1 MILALGALQPLQGRF
16 SVKQFSSALL
26 SPLMLFLFSIVFGI
40 FLVPALSGVLPN
52 SPEGY
57 RVLFDH
63 WAEPIFIGLILG
75 IPTCV
80 LYAISRLPRLIP
92 MALMYLVGLFTGN
105 YLAPYA
111 VSIFY

>member
-1 MILALGALQPLQGRF
+1 
-16 SVKQFSSALL
+16 
-26 SPLMLFLFSIVFGI
+26 VFGI
-40 FLVPALSGVLPN
+40 FFVPALSGILPN

-63 WAEPIFIGLILG
+63 WAEPIVVGLMLG

-80 LYAISRLPRLIP
+80 IGVIFRLPKPIPTVLI
-92 MALMYLVGLFTGN
+92 YLAGLFAGN
-105 YLAPYA
+105 YLAPYV